1 MSAVT
6 DWVKHDHA
14 EVIAETPELA
24 RAHVVQELGA
34 FLSRG
39 RTIPLSPSAG
49 LVSALVCAMTKVSVS
64 Y

>member
-24 RAHVVQELGA
+24 RAHIVQMLTPEEFA
-34 FLSRG
+34 K
-39 RTIPLSPSAG
+39 
-49 LVSALVCAMTKVSVS
+49 LVTDVL
-64 Y
+64 